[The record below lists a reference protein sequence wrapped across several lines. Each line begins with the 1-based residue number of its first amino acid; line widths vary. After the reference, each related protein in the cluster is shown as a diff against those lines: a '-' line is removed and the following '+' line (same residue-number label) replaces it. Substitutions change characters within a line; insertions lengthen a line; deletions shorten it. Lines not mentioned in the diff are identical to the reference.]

1 MISLTKILVLVL
13 LLLGASLLATAGSA
27 FNCASLTNRSACPF
41 SSGSCN
47 QQIITVPVSTMNANF
62 TADNRS
68 GNAPLT
74 VQFYDSSFGMPTGW
88 LWDFGDGTTSGER
101 HPKHTYDT
109 AGKYNVTLTI
119 SQNHG
124 DKNGTV
130 WSWTVMTYESTKLE
144 PGYITVAGVPETRV
158 VAGSQRSSALAG
170 VMAGKTA
177 AGYPSLKTASRFKK
191 VQ

>member
-1 MISLTKILVLVL
+1 MKILVAVL
-13 LLLGASLLATAGSA
+13 IILGASLLATAGSA
-27 FNCASLTNRSACPF
+27 FNCASLTNGSACPF
-41 SSGSCN
+41 SPGSCS

-68 GNAPLT
+68 GIAPLT
-74 VQFYDSSFGMPTGW
+74 VQFYDSSYGMPTGW
-88 LWDFGDGTTSGER
+88 LWDFGDGITSRER
-101 HPKHTYDT
+101 HPKHTYTD

-130 WSWTVMTYESTKLE
+130 WSWTVMTYESAKLE
-144 PGYITVAGVPETRV
+144 PGYIIVAGMPESRV
-158 VAGSQRSSALAG
+158 AAGSQRSSALAG

-177 AGYPSLKTASRFKK
+177 AGYPPLKTASRLKK
-191 VQ
+191 SS